1 MILNDPIAHQISARL
16 SLRRPQAE
24 SLGLLSDLLSAFE
37 LSKTPDLETLLES
50 VRAQHPQV
58 EDFERDF
65 PSLCFALATGVG
77 KTRLMG
83 AFIAWLVLSGRSKNF
98 LVLAPN
104 LTIYEKLIAD
114 FSPES
119 PKYVFRGISQFVH
132 SPPIVITGDN
142 WDTGRGVR
150 GGDLFGRDDTTYINI
165 FNISKLN
172 ATENK
177 KGATKSRVPRVKR
190 LQETLGESYFDYL
203 AALPDLVILMDE
215 AHRYR
220 ASASAGAI
228 KDLKPMLGLELT
240 ATPKTVGARQ
250 QPFKNVLYHY
260 PLAAALQ
267 DGYIKEP
274 AVATRMDFNVASIPP
289 EELERIKLEDGV
301 HHHEFVK
308 VELATYCAQNALSP
322 VHPFM
327 LVVAQDTTHAGKL
340 KEWIE
345 SDQFFDGRYKGKVI
359 EIHSKL
365 KGEET
370 DENTLRLLAVEH
382 DASTEIVIHV
392 NKLKE
397 GWDVRNLYTIVPL
410 RASASEILTE
420 QTIGRGLRLP
430 FEKRTG
436 TPSVD
441 RLTIIAHDRFRE
453 IVDKANEPESII
465 RKTVEI
471 GPGGEIPVGKPQVI
485 EVRPSVDTVLTGR
498 NSTIDGK
505 VSEEP
510 AQYAVSDKSEQKIAA
525 ATIQVLKRF
534 EHLPDSESLR
544 KPEVREQITKQ
555 VTELVNSGSEVGPQ
569 EILTGLEQPEHVEE
583 IVATVTD
590 KMVELTIDIPNI
602 VLLPTREV
610 TFGFNDFDL
619 KNLSRINMQPIS
631 HELLIR
637 QLRTHDQQYVSWD
650 GDLVR
655 EDKPENYVVGALI
668 EHDDIDYDDD
678 AELLYKLTG
687 QLADHIRGYL
697 PNDADV
703 ENVMCHHRRRLA
715 DFIHAQ
721 MQEEPN
727 FWETPTDYQVKIS
740 KGFSLLKPNN
750 FSLPAGEQP
759 RPFRDPVEQPNQI
772 KRMVFGG
779 FERCCYPLQKFDS
792 YEGEWR
798 LANLLESD
806 EDVVRWMK
814 PASGHFRIEYRSGKP
829 YEPDFVVETAERKL
843 LIEPKRRS
851 EMDDQDVQAKARA
864 AVRWC
869 QYASDHASEHG
880 RKPWSYLLV
889 PHDSLGPERSLAG
902 LIAEFEMAES

>member
-1 MILNDPIAHQISARL
+1 MFLNDAIAHQISARL

-24 SLGLLSDLLSAFE
+24 SLGLLADLLSAVE
-37 LSKTPDLETLLES
+37 LSKTPDLETLLAS
-50 VRAQHPQV
+50 VRVQYPQV

-83 AFIAWLVLSGRSKNF
+83 AFIAWLALSGRSKNF
-98 LVLAPN
+98 LVLSPN

-119 PKYVFRGISQFVH
+119 PKYVFRGISRFANDA
-132 SPPIVITGDN
+132 PIIVTGDT
-142 WDTGRGVR
+142 WDRGHGARTEADADRV
-150 GGDLFGRDDTTYINI
+150 FINI

-177 KGATKSRVPRVKR
+177 KGATHSRVPRVKR

-220 ASASAGAI
+220 ASASAEAI
-228 KDLKPMLGLELT
+228 KDLKPVLGLELT

-274 AVATRMDFNVASIPP
+274 AVATRKDFNAASIPP

-308 VELATYCAQNALSP
+308 VELATYCARNALAP
-322 VHPFM
+322 VYPFM
-327 LVVAQDTTHAGKL
+327 LVVAQDTTHAGTL
-340 KEWIE
+340 RAWIE
-345 SDQFFDGRYKGKVI
+345 SESFFDGRYKGKVI

-365 KGEET
+365 KGEES

-382 DASTEIVIHV
+382 DANTEIVIHV

-436 TPSVD
+436 APSVD

-453 IVDKANEPESII
+453 IVDQANEPESII

-485 EVRPSVDTVLTGR
+485 EVRPGIDTVLTGR
-498 NSTIDGK
+498 HSTIDGK

-510 AQYAVSDKSEQKIAA
+510 TSYAVSDQSERKIAA
-525 ATIQVLKRF
+525 AAIQVLKRF

-544 KPEVREQITKQ
+544 RPEVREQITKQ
-555 VTELVNSGSEVGPQ
+555 VTERVNSGSDAGLQ
-569 EILTGLEQPEHVEE
+569 ETLPGLNQPGRVEE

-619 KNLSRINMQPIS
+619 QNLSQVNEQPVS
-631 HELLIR
+631 RELLVR
-637 QLRTHDQQYVSWD
+637 HLRTHDQQYVSWD
-650 GDLVR
+650 GEPVR
-655 EDKPENYVVGALI
+655 EARPENYVVGSLI
-668 EHDDIDYDDD
+668 ERDDIDYDEYAD
-678 AELLYKLTG
+678 LLYKLTG
-687 QLADHIRGYL
+687 QLADHLRSYL
-697 PNDADV
+697 RDEADV
-703 ENVMCHHRRRLA
+703 ENVMCHHRRALA
-715 DFIHAQ
+715 KFIYDQ

-727 FWETPTDYQVKIS
+727 FWETPTDYRAKVT
-740 KGFSLLKPNN
+740 KGFSLLKPNH
-750 FSLPAGEQP
+750 FSLPEGERP
-759 RPFRDPVEQPNQI
+759 RPFRDPVRQPNQI

-779 FERCCYPLQKFDS
+779 FEKCCYPLQKFDS

-806 EDVVRWMK
+806 HDVIRWMK
-814 PASGHFRIEYRSGKP
+814 PAAGHFRIEYRSGKP
-829 YEPDFVVETAERKL
+829 YEPDFVVETMDRKL

-851 EMDDQDVQAKARA
+851 EMGDEEVQAKARA
-864 AVRWC
+864 AVRWRR
-869 QYASDHASEHG
+869 YASEHAAKHG
-880 RKPWSYLLV
+880 GKPWSYLLA
-889 PHDSLGPERSLAG
+889 PHDALGPERSLAG
-902 LIAEFEMAES
+902 LIDEFAMTEP